1 MRFVKILFAV
11 TVVFAVCSAFSM
23 KKDHGKSVYAFGV
36 GASFTDT
43 IVYFTEIQKLD
54 SVKLGKDGFRP
65 RRDQYSYQLKNY
77 LEFNS
82 LQPNSTCMIY
92 FSDNLNKLEK
102 EASKILGKYRKS
114 KNVVVQKI
122 ELDKFSFKKP
132 EE

>member
-54 SVKLGKDGFRP
+54 SVKLGKDGFLP
-65 RRDQYSYQLKNY
+65 HRDHY

>member
-1 MRFVKILFAV
+1 MENLCTHLEWVHHSQIRLFILLKF
-11 TVVFAVCSAFSM
+11 
-23 KKDHGKSVYAFGV
+23 KNW
-36 GASFTDT
+36 
-43 IVYFTEIQKLD
+43 I
-54 SVKLGKDGFRP
+54 GKDGFLP